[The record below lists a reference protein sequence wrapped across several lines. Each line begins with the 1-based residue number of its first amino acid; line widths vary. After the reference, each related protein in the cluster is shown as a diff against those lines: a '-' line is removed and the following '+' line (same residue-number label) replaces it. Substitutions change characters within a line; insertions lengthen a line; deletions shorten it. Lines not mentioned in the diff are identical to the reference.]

1 MNVDNHEY
9 SDLHPLSAIGIK
21 KAQQECHDFEEYTPF
36 HAITT
41 LSPSTFELPFS
52 VEFISRQIKAL
63 QRDYGVEIG
72 DYTVSYFLYCFHF
85 ALR

>member
-1 MNVDNHEY
+1 MNVDNHAY
-9 SDLHPLSAIGIK
+9 TDLHPLSAIGIK
-21 KAQQECHDFEEYTPF
+21 KAEQECHDFEEYTPF

-41 LSPSTFELPFS
+41 LSASTFELPFS

-63 QRDYGVEIG
+63 QRDYGVESG
-72 DYTVSYFLYCFHF
+72 DHTVSYILCRFHF